1 MVIKNK
7 FKIVFFTICFT
18 LISCA
23 VDVNQPVKVEDNYVI
38 NAKNIFDALVN
49 HIGWRTYNTRL
60 ALRVPTDEKSYVELA
75 ILSIWEFA
83 EDAILDDVK
92 GKYKLDVYIQGGQ
105 QDKINETTLSN
116 AHRLGIEKRL
126 YYSNGVFEIQNIG
139 TLLTF
144 VYFKE
149 AATNWNRNDE
159 KFESLESGF
168 GTGDVIVFGNHL
180 SLISNLYTLASI
192 EDKEKI
198 INGE

>member
-1 MVIKNK
+1 M
-7 FKIVFFTICFT
+7 
-18 LISCA
+18 A
-23 VDVNQPVKVEDNYVI
+23 V
-38 NAKNIFDALVN
+38 
-49 HIGWRTYNTRL
+49 
-60 ALRVPTDEKSYVELA
+60 
-75 ILSIWEFA
+75 LSIWEFT

-92 GKYKLDVYIQGGQ
+92 GKYKLDVYLQTGQ
-105 QDKINETTLSN
+105 ADKIKDTTLSN

-126 YYSNGVFEIQNIG
+126 YYSSGVFEIQNIG

-159 KFESLESGF
+159 KFESVEPAF
-168 GTGDVIVFGNHL
+168 GTGDIIVFGDHL
-180 SLISNLYTLASI
+180 SLIRNHYTLAPI

>member
-23 VDVNQPVKVEDNYVI
+23 VDVNQPVKVEDNYAI
-38 NAKNIFDALVN
+38 NAKNIFDSLVN
-49 HIGWRTYNTRL
+49 HIGWRIYNSRFSSRL
-60 ALRVPTDEKSYVELA
+60 PSDGISYIDLA
-75 ILSIWEFA
+75 VLSIWEFT

-92 GKYKLDVYIQGGQ
+92 GKYKLDVYLQTGQ
-105 QDKINETTLSN
+105 ADKIKDTTLSN

-126 YYSNGVFEIQNIG
+126 YYSSGVFEIQNIG

-149 AATNWNRNDE
+149 AATNWNRNDD
-159 KFESLESGF
+159 KFESVEPAF
-168 GTGDVIVFGNHL
+168 GTGDIIVFGDHL
-180 SLISNLYTLASI
+180 SLIRSHYTLAPI

>member
-23 VDVNQPVKVEDNYVI
+23 VDVNQPVKVEDNYAI
-38 NAKNIFDALVN
+38 NAKNIFDSLVN
-49 HIGWRTYNTRL
+49 HIGWRIYNSRFSSRL
-60 ALRVPTDEKSYVELA
+60 PSDGISYIDLA
-75 ILSIWEFA
+75 VLSIWEFT

-92 GKYKLDVYIQGGQ
+92 GKYKLDVYLQTGQ
-105 QDKINETTLSN
+105 DDKIKDTTLSN
-116 AHRLGIEKRL
+116 AHRLCIEKRL
-126 YYSNGVFEIQNIG
+126 YYSSGVFEIQNIG

-159 KFESLESGF
+159 KFESVEPAF

-180 SLISNLYTLASI
+180 SLISSLYTLAPI